1 MKRLNLI
8 QVLLYV
14 VTMFLASVVGAIE
27 FGPFALLVIAFVVFA
42 DYQIGKVLPKGSLS
56 LRVNLSGIGITAAS
70 GKISGSVFA
79 RGRGNLYVR
88 VKTKPHNPN
97 STQQAAVRASFRT
110 NSQAWRGLTASQ
122 RSAWNAAAINFPRK
136 NKLGN
141 TIILS
146 GAGLY
151 SSLNANLFSIG
162 ATIIASPPA
171 PTTVLTPLGVSI
183 TNAAGIVTAAW
194 TSGAVPAAT
203 AWEVYATPGLSAGK
217 YFVKSQF
224 RLVTTFP
231 AATVTAAGVAI
242 FTTPY
247 NAKFGVQPVG
257 TKMFMYIKAVG
268 TLTGLTSK
276 SNIASTIL
284 T

>member
-1 MKRLNLI
+1 MKRLSLF
-8 QVLLYV
+8 QVILYG
-14 VTMFLASVVGAIE
+14 VTVSLAAIAATIH
-27 FGPFALLVIAFVVFA
+27 FGPFALVIIAFLIFA
-42 DYQIGKVLPKGSLS
+42 DYHIGLCLPKGSLS

-79 RGRGNLYVR
+79 KGKGNLYVR

-97 STQQAAVRASFRT
+97 SAQQAAVRASFRT
-110 NSQAWRGLTASQ
+110 NSQAWRALTPAQ

-141 TIILS
+141 TIVLS

-151 SSLNANLFSIG
+151 NSLNANLFSIG
-162 ATIIASPPA
+162 ASIIASPPA
-171 PTTVLTPLGVSI
+171 PTTVLTPLGVTI

-194 TSGAVPAAT
+194 TSGVVPAST

-231 AATVTAAGVAI
+231 AGTATAAGVAI

-247 NAKFGVQPVG
+247 NAKFGVQAVG
-257 TKMFMYIKAVG
+257 TKMFMYMKAVG